1 MTEQLST
8 QDVER
13 KYLRYAGNS
22 INEQF
27 PDEVSKYLDAN
38 NTKELRTLVEQNEKT
53 KDTTM
58 TSETSLKFCR
68 ATARCKEYFS
78 ETSRT
83 ANLWIQYIHYINIV
97 KQFIRAER
105 TGNWQNHLMTV
116 RQMLNLF
123 SATAHFNMPNL
134 QGFTCN

>member
-27 PDEVSKYLDAN
+27 PDEISKYLDAN

-68 ATARCKEYFS
+68 AIARCKEY
-78 ETSRT
+78 
-83 ANLWIQYIHYINIV
+83 L
-97 KQFIRAER
+97 
-105 TGNWQNHLMTV
+105 
-116 RQMLNLF
+116 
-123 SATAHFNMPNL
+123 P
-134 QGFTCN
+134 